1 MLAAV
6 ERENPFARAAVAPPS
21 AISRTKKKKV
31 ALSFFLALDSIRPK
45 NYSRAPDG

>member
-21 AISRTKKKKV
+21 AISKKKV
-31 ALSFFLALDSIRPK
+31 AFSFFLALDSIRPK

>member
-21 AISRTKKKKV
+21 AISRTKKKV
-31 ALSFFLALDSIRPK
+31 AFSFFLALDSIRPK

>member
-6 ERENPFARAAVAPPS
+6 ERENPFARAVAPPS
-21 AISRTKKKKV
+21 AISKKKV
-31 ALSFFLALDSIRPK
+31 AFRFFLALDSIRPK